1 MPGAQGAPLLSSDSA
16 SVSGL
21 LGLAGARG
29 DTTPR
34 EAAELTGT
42 EPGTGYNVK
51 MAREVEEVKHWW
63 RQKLLERSDDDSD

>member
-1 MPGAQGAPLLSSDSA
+1 M
-16 SVSGL
+16 
-21 LGLAGARG
+21 

-63 RQKLLERSDDDSD
+63 RQQLLERSDDDSD

>member
-1 MPGAQGAPLLSSDSA
+1 MQGAQGVSLLSSDSV
-16 SVSGL
+16 SVSG
-21 LGLAGARG
+21 LGLAGARV

-63 RQKLLERSDDDSD
+63 RQQLLERSDDDSD